1 MCHRVVFDS
10 RQRRYSLWAEAV
22 QDDHALKQVTQS
34 PTDPG
39 FVQNPYPFYR
49 DIRAL
54 GDFVFWEDFGLP
66 MATTA
71 AAVNAVMRHP
81 KLGRQVPEDQ
91 RAEVPEN
98 LKPFYDI
105 EVHSLLELEPPSH
118 TRIRKLLLRAFTG
131 SRVRAMAPVIRSI
144 VDELIS
150 DFPDTEFDLLD
161 AFARPLPVRVISRLL
176 GVPDDVGPQLL
187 SWSNAMVAMYQARR
201 NAEIEA
207 SAVAAS
213 VGFSEFVQS
222 IIYERRKALGTDLI
236 SDLIRAEVDGQR
248 MSRDEVV
255 STTILLLNAGHEAT
269 VHSLGNSVRMLV
281 DFSNR
286 NESLKDRCIEG
297 AVEECLRFDPPLHMF
312 RRWVYEDV
320 SILGHDF
327 AAGDEIG
334 CLLGSACR
342 DNAVWKDG
350 DSFDPLRPKQ
360 TNVAFGAGIH
370 FCIGAPLARLEMQI
384 ALPALLQ
391 RCPKLKIAET
401 PKVANLYHFRGLEK
415 LMVTV

>member
-1 MCHRVVFDS
+1 MKRIS
-10 RQRRYSLWAEAV
+10 
-22 QDDHALKQVTQS
+22 QS

-49 DIRAL
+49 DMRAL
-54 GDFVFWEDFGLP
+54 GDFVFWQDYSLP

-71 AAVNAVMRHP
+71 TAVNAVMRHP
-81 KLGRQVPEDQ
+81 KLGRQVPDDQ
-91 RAEVPEN
+91 RTEVRED
-98 LKPFYDI
+98 LKPFYAI
-105 EVHSLLELEPPSH
+105 EAHSLLELEPPSH

-131 SRVRAMAPVIRSI
+131 SRVRAMAPVIQSI
-144 VDELIS
+144 VDELIT
-150 DFPDTEFDLLD
+150 DFPNTEFDLLD

-176 GVPDDVGPQLL
+176 DVPDDMGPQLL

-201 NAEIEA
+201 DVQIETA
-207 SAVAAS
+207 AVAAS
-213 VGFSEFVQS
+213 IGFSEFVRSLIDDRQQ
-222 IIYERRKALGTDLI
+222 ALGSDLI

-269 VHSLGNSVRMLV
+269 VHSLGNATRLLT
-281 DFSNR
+281 DFSERDEAFRAN
-286 NESLKDRCIEG
+286 NTEG
-297 AVEECLRFDPPLHMF
+297 TVEECLRFDPPLHMF

-342 DNAVWKDG
+342 DSTVWDNG
-350 DSFDPLRPKQ
+350 DIFDPFRPKQ

-384 ALPALLQ
+384 ALAALFQ
-391 RCPKLKIAET
+391 RCSNLTTSEP
-401 PKVANLYHFRGLEK
+401 PKVANLYHFRGLER
-415 LMVTV
+415 LMVRV

>member
-1 MCHRVVFDS
+1 M
-10 RQRRYSLWAEAV
+10 
-22 QDDHALKQVTQS
+22 KQVAQS

-54 GDFVFWEDFGLP
+54 GDFVLWEDYDLP

-81 KLGRQVPEDQ
+81 KAGRQVPEDQ
-91 RAEVPEN
+91 RAEVRED

-105 EVHSLLELEPPSH
+105 EAHSLLELEPPSH

-131 SRVRAMAPVIRSI
+131 SRVRAMTPVIRSI
-144 VDELIS
+144 VDELIG
-150 DFPDTEFDLLD
+150 DFPGTEFDLLD

-176 GVPDDVGPQLL
+176 DVPDDMGPQLL
-187 SWSNAMVAMYQARR
+187 DWSNAMVAMYQARR
-201 NAEIEA
+201 DAEIEA

-213 VGFSEFVQS
+213 VGFSEFVRSLIEDRQQ
-222 IIYERRKALGTDLI
+222 ALRSDLI

-248 MSRDEVV
+248 LSRDEVV

-269 VHSLGNSVRMLV
+269 VHSLGNSVRLLV
-281 DFSNR
+281 DFPNR
-286 NESLKDRCIEG
+286 DEALKANRIEG
-297 AVEECLRFDPPLHMF
+297 TIEECLRFDPPLHMF

-342 DNAVWKDG
+342 DGAVWEDG
-350 DSFDPLRPKQ
+350 DAFDPFRPKRP
-360 TNVAFGAGIH
+360 NVAFGAGIH

-384 ALPALLQ
+384 AFPTLFQ
-391 RCPKLKIAET
+391 RCQKLKIAEP
-401 PKVANLYHFRGLEK
+401 PKVANLYHFRGLER
-415 LMVTV
+415 LLATV